1 MNTTIR
7 NIDDKVFHKLKVE
20 FLRKEDVI
28 VFGRMRRKR
37 HITTYDAAERFQR
50 EKQRMQL
57 REQRN

>member
-7 NIDDKVFHKLKVE
+7 NIDDKVSHKLKVE

-37 HITTYDAAERFQR
+37 YITTYDAAERFQR
-50 EKQRMQL
+50 EKRRMQL

>member
-7 NIDDKVFHKLKVE
+7 NIDDKVSHKLKVE

-50 EKQRMQL
+50 EKRRMQL